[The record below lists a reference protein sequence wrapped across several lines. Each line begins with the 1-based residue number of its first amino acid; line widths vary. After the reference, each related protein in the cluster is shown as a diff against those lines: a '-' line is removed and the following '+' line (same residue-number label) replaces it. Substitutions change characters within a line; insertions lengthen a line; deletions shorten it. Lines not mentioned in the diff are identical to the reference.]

1 MRENIKADISLLQP
15 IFSFFIQVLPF
26 HYQQFLKKKECCCL
40 SGGNTLCL
48 PIYLLPTHQAV
59 SVFHP

>member
-15 IFSFFIQVLPF
+15 IFSFSYKCFLSITSK
-26 HYQQFLKKKECCCL
+26 FLKEKECCCL

-59 SVFHP
+59 SVFRP